1 MIHYPDGE
9 VDQRL
14 LASWKVFGGVDEVGR
29 GALAGPL
36 AVGVVVIDDN
46 CGTPPA
52 GIADSKALKAPVR
65 QSLVGPIRKWAR
77 ACAVGWSAPVEIGEI
92 GVTGALRLA
101 ALRAMAHTQRQIWSQ
116 GAGPLGGILLDGKHD
131 YLSVSPLPS
140 LFSAPVS
147 SHDPHDPWAVGPHGL
162 PVATLVQADRHSVA
176 VAAASVLAKVARD
189 DYMEAIAD
197 PGYGWAR
204 NKGYGSRAHVAA
216 LGALGPS
223 PRHRLSWR
231 LPGVN

>member
-36 AVGVVVIDDN
+36 AVGVVVMDED
-46 CGTPPA
+46 CGAPPV
-52 GIADSKALKAPVR
+52 GIADSKALNASVR
-65 QSLVGPIRKWAR
+65 QALVEPIKRWAR
-77 ACAVGWSAPVEIGEI
+77 ACAVGWSTPTEIGDL

-101 ALRAMAHTQRQIWSQ
+101 ALRAMEHTQRQILAQ
-116 GAGPLGGILLDGKHD
+116 DVPPLGGLLLDGKHD
-131 YLSVSPLPS
+131 YLSVSPVPS
-140 LFSAPVS
+140 LFSPPPSA
-147 SHDPHDPWAVGPHGL
+147 HDPWEDGPHAL

-189 DYMEAIAD
+189 NYMEAIAD

-204 NKGYGSRAHVAA
+204 NKGYGSKAHVTA

>member
-1 MIHYPDGE
+1 MTHYPDGE

-36 AVGVVVIDDN
+36 AVGIVVIDDK
-46 CGTPPA
+46 CGTPPV
-52 GIADSKALKAPVR
+52 GIADSKALKAAVR
-65 QSLVGPIRKWAR
+65 QSLVDPIRRWAR
-77 ACAVGWSAPVEIGEI
+77 ACAVGWSTPTEIGEL

-101 ALRAMAHTQRQIWSQ
+101 ALRAMGHTQRQIEAQS
-116 GAGPLGGILLDGKHD
+116 AGPLGGILLDGKHD
-131 YLSVSPLPS
+131 YLSVSPAPS
-140 LFSAPVS
+140 LFAQSASV
-147 SHDPHDPWAVGPHGL
+147 HDPWEGGRHAL
-162 PVATLVQADRHSVA
+162 PVATLVQADRHSVT

-189 DYMEAIAD
+189 NYMGAIAD
-197 PGYGWAR
+197 PGYDWVR